1 MKKVQLL
8 IILFTI
14 CLLLIFS
21 KNVSLITTNVMQ
33 NFIINIIPTLAPI
46 MILINIFTYS
56 GGFLALFNSNSLSP
70 KTKHLINTL
79 GIIVI
84 GVLSGTPALAN
95 ILKEEKGKSLSK
107 EESDL
112 IMSSFVM
119 PSFPFLLA
127 IAINSDS
134 VINKKILLFVPLI
147 INIFLFLLSYKKEF
161 LNYEI
166 LKQNTNIDNIMS
178 KAIITTAQ
186 SLILMLG
193 SIILFSLLGE
203 FISYKCP
210 SPYKYL
216 LHGLIEFSYPL
227 NILLKSNILINLYFA
242 VLIIAFSSL
251 SLIIQ
256 VKLLYKDI
264 SITEVIKKR
273 LIVTALSILFI
284 LFLAF

>member
-46 MILINIFTYS
+46 MILVNIFTYS
-56 GGFLALFNSNSLSP
+56 GGFLALFNSNKLSSQA
-70 KTKHLINTL
+70 KHLINTL

-95 ILKEEKGKSLSK
+95 ILKEEKNKSFSK
-107 EESDL
+107 EENDL

-127 IAINSDS
+127 MAINSDW

-161 LNYEI
+161 LNYEV

-193 SIILFSLLGE
+193 TIALFSLLGE

-210 SPYKYL
+210 SPYKFL

-264 SITEVIKKR
+264 SIIEVIKKR

>member
-79 GIIVI
+79 GLIVI

-107 EESDL
+107 KESDL

-127 IAINSDS
+127 IAINSDW
-134 VINKKILLFVPLI
+134 VITKKILLFIPLI

-161 LNYEI
+161 LNYEV

-203 FISYKCP
+203 FIAYKCP
-210 SPYKYL
+210 LPYNLL

-242 VLIIAFSSL
+242 VLVIAFSSL

-264 SITEVIKKR
+264 SIIEVIKKR
-273 LIVTALSILFI
+273 LIVTALSILFF

>member
-33 NFIINIIPTLAPI
+33 NFIVNIIPTLAPI
-46 MILINIFTYS
+46 MILVNIFTYS
-56 GGFLALFNSNSLSP
+56 GGFLALFNSNKLSSQA
-70 KTKHLINTL
+70 KHLINTL

-95 ILKEEKGKSLSK
+95 ILKEEKNKSFSK
-107 EESDL
+107 EENDL

-127 IAINSDS
+127 IAINSDW

-161 LNYEI
+161 LNYEV

-193 SIILFSLLGE
+193 TIALFSLLGE

-210 SPYKYL
+210 SPYKFL

-264 SITEVIKKR
+264 SIIEVIKKR

>member
-33 NFIINIIPTLAPI
+33 NFVINIIPTLAPI
-46 MILINIFTYS
+46 MILANIFTYS
-56 GGFLALFNSNSLSP
+56 GGFLALFNSNKLSSQA
-70 KTKHLINTL
+70 KHLINTL

-95 ILKEEKGKSLSK
+95 ILKEEKNKSFSK
-107 EESDL
+107 EENDL

-127 IAINSDS
+127 IAINSDW

-161 LNYEI
+161 LNYEV

-193 SIILFSLLGE
+193 SIVLFSLLGE

-210 SPYKYL
+210 SPYKFL

>member
-46 MILINIFTYS
+46 MILVNIFTYS
-56 GGFLALFNSNSLSP
+56 GGFLALFNSNKLSSQA
-70 KTKHLINTL
+70 KHLINTL

-95 ILKEEKGKSLSK
+95 ILEEEKNKSFSK
-107 EESDL
+107 EENDL

-127 IAINSDS
+127 IAINSDLA
-134 VINKKILLFVPLI
+134 INKKILLFVPLI
-147 INIFLFLLSYKKEF
+147 INSFLFLLSYKKEF
-161 LNYEI
+161 LNYEV

-178 KAIITTAQ
+178 KAIITTTK

-193 SIILFSLLGE
+193 SIVLFSLLGE

-210 SPYKYL
+210 SPYKFL

-242 VLIIAFSSL
+242 VLVIAFSSL

-264 SITEVIKKR
+264 SIIEVIKKR

>member
-8 IILFTI
+8 IILSTI

-33 NFIINIIPTLAPI
+33 NFIINIIPTLVPI

-56 GGFLALFNSNSLSP
+56 GGFLALFNSNNLSP

-79 GIIVI
+79 GLIVI

-107 EESDL
+107 KESDL

-127 IAINSDS
+127 IAINSDW

-161 LNYEI
+161 LNYEV

-178 KAIITTAQ
+178 KAIITTTQ

-203 FISYKCP
+203 FIAYKCP
-210 SPYKYL
+210 LPYNLL

-242 VLIIAFSSL
+242 VPIIAFSSL

-264 SITEVIKKR
+264 SIIEVIKKR
-273 LIVTALSILFI
+273 LIVTALSILFF

>member
-14 CLLLIFS
+14 CLLLFFS

-46 MILINIFTYS
+46 MILVNIFTYS
-56 GGFLALFNSNSLSP
+56 GGFLALFNSNKLSSQA
-70 KTKHLINTL
+70 KHLINTL

-84 GVLSGTPALAN
+84 GVLSGAPALAN
-95 ILKEEKGKSLSK
+95 ILKEEKNKSFSK
-107 EESDL
+107 EENDL

-127 IAINSDS
+127 IAINSDW

-161 LNYEI
+161 LNYEV

-193 SIILFSLLGE
+193 TIALFSLLGE

-210 SPYKYL
+210 SPYKFL

-264 SITEVIKKR
+264 SIIEVIKKR

>member
-46 MILINIFTYS
+46 MILVNIFTYS
-56 GGFLALFNSNSLSP
+56 GGFLALFNSNKLSSQA
-70 KTKHLINTL
+70 KHLINTL

-95 ILKEEKGKSLSK
+95 ILKEEKNKSFSK
-107 EESDL
+107 EENDL

-127 IAINSDS
+127 IAINSDW

-161 LNYEI
+161 LNYEV

-193 SIILFSLLGE
+193 TIALFSLLGV

-210 SPYKYL
+210 SPYKFL

-264 SITEVIKKR
+264 SIIEVIKKR

>member
-79 GIIVI
+79 GLIVI

-107 EESDL
+107 KESDL

-127 IAINSDS
+127 IAINSDW
-134 VINKKILLFVPLI
+134 VITKKILLFVPLI

-161 LNYEI
+161 LNYEV

-203 FISYKCP
+203 FIAYKCP
-210 SPYKYL
+210 LPYNLL

-242 VLIIAFSSL
+242 VLVIAFSSL

-284 LFLAF
+284 LFFAF

>member
-56 GGFLALFNSNSLSP
+56 GGFLALFNSNKLSP

-79 GIIVI
+79 GLIVI

-107 EESDL
+107 KESDL

-127 IAINSDS
+127 IAINSDW

-161 LNYEI
+161 LNYEV

-178 KAIITTAQ
+178 KAIITTTQ

-203 FISYKCP
+203 FIAYKCP
-210 SPYKYL
+210 LPYNLL

-242 VLIIAFSSL
+242 VLVIAFSSL

>member
-33 NFIINIIPTLAPI
+33 NFVINIIPTLAPI
-46 MILINIFTYS
+46 MILVNIFTYS
-56 GGFLALFNSNSLSP
+56 GGFLALFNSNKLSSQ
-70 KTKHLINTL
+70 TKHLINTL

-95 ILKEEKGKSLSK
+95 ILKEEKNKSFSK
-107 EESDL
+107 EENDL

-127 IAINSDS
+127 IAINSDW

-161 LNYEI
+161 LNYEV
-166 LKQNTNIDNIMS
+166 LKQNTNIHNIMS

-193 SIILFSLLGE
+193 SIVLFSLLGE

-210 SPYKYL
+210 SPYKFL

-264 SITEVIKKR
+264 SIIEVIKKR
-273 LIVTALSILFI
+273 LIVTALSILLI

>member
-46 MILINIFTYS
+46 MILVNIFTYS
-56 GGFLALFNSNSLSP
+56 GGFLALFNSNNLSP

-79 GIIVI
+79 GLIVI

-95 ILKEEKGKSLSK
+95 ILKEEKNKSLSK

-127 IAINSDS
+127 ITINSDW
-134 VINKKILLFVPLI
+134 VTNKKILLFIPLI

-161 LNYEI
+161 LNYKVS
-166 LKQNTNIDNIMS
+166 KQNNTIDNIMS
-178 KAIITTAQ
+178 KAIITTTK

-193 SIILFSLLGE
+193 SIVLFSLLGE
-203 FISYKCP
+203 FIAYKCP
-210 SPYKYL
+210 LPYNLL

-264 SITEVIKKR
+264 SIIEVIKKR

>member
-56 GGFLALFNSNSLSP
+56 GGFLALFNSNKLSSQA
-70 KTKHLINTL
+70 KHLINTL

-95 ILKEEKGKSLSK
+95 ILKEEKNKSFSK
-107 EESDL
+107 EENDL

-127 IAINSDS
+127 IAINSDW

-161 LNYEI
+161 LNYEV

-193 SIILFSLLGE
+193 SIVLFSLLGE

-210 SPYKYL
+210 SPYKFL

-264 SITEVIKKR
+264 SIIEVIKKR

>member
-14 CLLLIFS
+14 CLLLIYS

-46 MILINIFTYS
+46 MILVNIFTYS
-56 GGFLALFNSNSLSP
+56 GGFLALFNSNKLSSQA
-70 KTKHLINTL
+70 KHLINTL

-95 ILKEEKGKSLSK
+95 ILKEEKNKSFSK
-107 EESDL
+107 EENDL

-127 IAINSDS
+127 MAINSDW

-161 LNYEI
+161 LNYEV

-193 SIILFSLLGE
+193 TIALFSLLGD

-210 SPYKYL
+210 SPYKFL

-264 SITEVIKKR
+264 SIIEVIKKR

>member
-46 MILINIFTYS
+46 MILVNIFTYS
-56 GGFLALFNSNSLSP
+56 GGFLALFNSNKLSSQA
-70 KTKHLINTL
+70 KHLINTL

-95 ILKEEKGKSLSK
+95 ILKEEKNKSFSK
-107 EESDL
+107 EENDL

-127 IAINSDS
+127 IAINSDW

-161 LNYEI
+161 LNYEV

-193 SIILFSLLGE
+193 AIVLFSLLGE

-210 SPYKYL
+210 SPYKFL
-216 LHGLIEFSYPL
+216 LYGLIEFSYPL

-264 SITEVIKKR
+264 SIIEVIKKR

>member
-46 MILINIFTYS
+46 MILVNIFTYS
-56 GGFLALFNSNSLSP
+56 GGFLALFNSNKLSSQA
-70 KTKHLINTL
+70 KHLINTL

-95 ILKEEKGKSLSK
+95 ILKEEKNKSFSK
-107 EESDL
+107 EENDL

-127 IAINSDS
+127 MAINSDW

-147 INIFLFLLSYKKEF
+147 INMFLFLLSYKKEF
-161 LNYEI
+161 LNYEV

-193 SIILFSLLGE
+193 TIALFSLLGE

-210 SPYKYL
+210 SPYKFL

-264 SITEVIKKR
+264 SIIEVIKKR

>member
-21 KNVSLITTNVMQ
+21 KNVFLITTNVMQ
-33 NFIINIIPTLAPI
+33 NFVINIIPTLAPI
-46 MILINIFTYS
+46 MILVNIFTYS
-56 GGFLALFNSNSLSP
+56 GGFLALFNSNKLSSQA
-70 KTKHLINTL
+70 KHLINTL

-84 GVLSGTPALAN
+84 GVISGTPALAN
-95 ILKEEKGKSLSK
+95 ILKEEKNKSFSK
-107 EESDL
+107 EENDL

-127 IAINSDS
+127 IAINSDW

-161 LNYEI
+161 LNYEV

-193 SIILFSLLGE
+193 SIVLFSLLGE

-210 SPYKYL
+210 SPYKFL

-264 SITEVIKKR
+264 SIIEVIKKR

>member
-46 MILINIFTYS
+46 MILVNIFTYS
-56 GGFLALFNSNSLSP
+56 GGFLALFNSNKLSSQ
-70 KTKHLINTL
+70 TKHLINTL

-95 ILKEEKGKSLSK
+95 ILKEEKNKSFSK
-107 EESDL
+107 EENDL

-127 IAINSDS
+127 IAINSDW

-161 LNYEI
+161 LNYEA

-193 SIILFSLLGE
+193 AIVLFSLLGE

-210 SPYKYL
+210 SPYKFL

-264 SITEVIKKR
+264 SIIEVIKKR

>member
-46 MILINIFTYS
+46 MILVNIFTYS
-56 GGFLALFNSNSLSP
+56 GGFLALFNSNKLSSQA
-70 KTKHLINTL
+70 KHLINTL

-95 ILKEEKGKSLSK
+95 ILEEEKNKSFSK
-107 EESDL
+107 EENDL

-127 IAINSDS
+127 IAINSDL

-161 LNYEI
+161 LNYEV

-193 SIILFSLLGE
+193 AIVLFSLLGE

-210 SPYKYL
+210 SPYKFL

-264 SITEVIKKR
+264 SIIEVIKKR

>member
-46 MILINIFTYS
+46 MILVNIFTYS
-56 GGFLALFNSNSLSP
+56 GGFLALFNSNKLSSQA
-70 KTKHLINTL
+70 KHLINTL

-95 ILKEEKGKSLSK
+95 ILKEEKNKSFSK
-107 EESDL
+107 EENDL

-127 IAINSDS
+127 IAINSDW

-161 LNYEI
+161 LNYEV

-193 SIILFSLLGE
+193 TIALFSLLGE

-210 SPYKYL
+210 SPYKFL

-264 SITEVIKKR
+264 SIIEVIKKR